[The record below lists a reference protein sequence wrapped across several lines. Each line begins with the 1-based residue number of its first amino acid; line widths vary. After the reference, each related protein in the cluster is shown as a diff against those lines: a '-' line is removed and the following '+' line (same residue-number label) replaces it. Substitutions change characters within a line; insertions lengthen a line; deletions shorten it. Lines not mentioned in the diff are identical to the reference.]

1 MNWLNVEQIVAYFEI
16 DSSPDDIQ
24 AIKKALK
31 KRMSKLHPDNNSQ
44 RPQTEDQKDD
54 WQELVSAKEFMDNKS
69 DNQLIS
75 LSQLPA
81 LIKSLNAAALTPID
95 TRITNLKNDAHQ
107 SFHRSNALPRIGSGV
122 FAAITGFL
130 FTFSGAIKDH
140 PLLGEWLSTST
151 SQMVLLGLMF
161 YSGVFFIY
169 TWIREKR
176 QEEKVAW
183 LTSNE
188 GIKRTLAQVLKR
200 ERNDDQSNN
209 NRITPTNLISE
220 ITGREF
226 SRHTESVAII
236 LSRARLPLSIAEKIA
251 LIQIDSLLERGVLVE
266 LPAKGF
272 EKTYEVTRQAIDEL
286 LRR

>member
-1 MNWLNVEQIVAYFEI
+1 MNWQNVEQIVAYFEI

-24 AIKKALK
+24 EIIKALK

-44 RPQTEDQKDD
+44 QSQTEKQKED
-54 WQELVSAKEFMDNKS
+54 WQELVSAKEFMENKN

-81 LIKSLNAAALTPID
+81 LIKSLNASTLVPIE
-95 TRITNLKNDAHQ
+95 TRITKLKNDAHE
-107 SFHRSNALPRIGSGV
+107 SFHRSNALPRISSGV

-188 GIKRTLAQVLKR
+188 GIKRILAQVLKR
-200 ERNDDQSNN
+200 ERDEKSNN
-209 NRITPTNLISE
+209 IKITHGELMSE
-220 ITGREF
+220 ISGRD
-226 SRHTESVAII
+226 SLRHSESVALI
-236 LSRARLPLSIAEKIA
+236 LSRARLPLSITEKIVD
-251 LIQIDSLLERGVLVE
+251 IQIESLLERGVLVE
-266 LPAKGF
+266 LPVKGF
-272 EKTYEVTRQAIDEL
+272 EKTYEVTRQAVDEL